1 MPSPA
6 LQPALCFH
14 CCLPILLKASYGNQD
29 ELPQYP
35 RCCLLEATVSHA
47 VALLF
52 FSIFCSVLCCA
63 LSLPL
68 LTLVDD
74 AGPLSTFLQWTV
86 KDLPDEVGLLNAL
99 VPKDEP

>member
-1 MPSPA
+1 MLPA
-6 LQPALCFH
+6 RGNGFT
-14 CCLPILLKASYGNQD
+14 CCG
-29 ELPQYP
+29 
-35 RCCLLEATVSHA
+35 TT
-47 VALLF
+47 F